1 MPETITT
8 SKEKKLTPKTTS
20 SVPEN
25 PQDEIPYMDWETLID
40 ISEEASSSSLREF
53 IINHIGFK
61 AYITYKLKQNKAIW
75 AIDTD
80 MLTSSLEE
88 LENLKELTYKQ
99 TRRLLFLTDL
109 LDEAQSEQYRQWLE
123 FNQNNINKC

>member
-1 MPETITT
+1 MTETVTT
-8 SKEKKLTPKTTS
+8 SKAKKLTPKTTS

-25 PQDEIPYMDWETLID
+25 QQNEIPYMDWETLID
-40 ISEEASSSSLREF
+40 ISEESSSSSLREF

-61 AYITYKLKQNKAIW
+61 AYITYKLKQKKAIW
-75 AIDTD
+75 SIDID

-109 LDEAQSEQYRQWLE
+109 LDGAQIEQYRQWL
-123 FNQNNINKC
+123 NQNNS

>member
-1 MPETITT
+1 MTETVTT

-25 PQDEIPYMDWETLID
+25 QQNEIPYMDWETLID
-40 ISEEASSSSLREF
+40 ISEESSSSSLREF

-75 AIDTD
+75 SIDTD

-88 LENLKELTYKQ
+88 LENLKELTYKKA
-99 TRRLLFLTDL
+99 RRLIFLMDL
-109 LDEAQSEQYRQWLE
+109 LDEDQLKQYRQWL
-123 FNQNNINKC
+123 NQNNS

>member
-1 MPETITT
+1 MTETVTT

-25 PQDEIPYMDWETLID
+25 QQNEIPYMDWETLID
-40 ISEEASSSSLREF
+40 ISEESSSSSLREF

-61 AYITYKLKQNKAIW
+61 AYITYKLKQKKAIW
-75 AIDTD
+75 SIDTD

-88 LENLKELTYKQ
+88 LENLKESQAKDEEKLH
-99 TRRLLFLTDL
+99 FLTNL
-109 LDEAQSEQYRQWLE
+109 LNEDQLDQYIQWLK
-123 FNQNNINKC
+123 NQNNL

>member
-1 MPETITT
+1 MTETVTT
-8 SKEKKLTPKTTS
+8 SKEKKLTSKTTS

-25 PQDEIPYMDWETLID
+25 QQNEIPYMDWETLID
-40 ISEEASSSSLREF
+40 ISEESSSSSLREF

-61 AYITYKLKQNKAIW
+61 AYITYKLKQHKAIW
-75 AIDTD
+75 SIDTD

-99 TRRLLFLTDL
+99 TRRLLFLHDL
-109 LDEAQSEQYRQWLE
+109 LDGAQIEQYRQWL
-123 FNQNNINKC
+123 NQNNS

>member
-1 MPETITT
+1 MTETVTT

-25 PQDEIPYMDWETLID
+25 QQNEIPYMDWETLID
-40 ISEEASSSSLREF
+40 ISEEYSSSSLREF

-61 AYITYKLKQNKAIW
+61 AYITYKLKQKKAIW
-75 AIDTD
+75 SIDID

-99 TRRLLFLTDL
+99 TRRLLFLHDL
-109 LDEAQSEQYRQWLE
+109 LDGAQIEQYRQWL
-123 FNQNNINKC
+123 NQNNS

>member
-1 MPETITT
+1 MPETVTT
-8 SKEKKLTPKTTS
+8 SKEKKLTPKTAS

-25 PQDEIPYMDWETLID
+25 QQNEIPYMDWETLID
-40 ISEEASSSSLREF
+40 ISEESSSSSLREF

-75 AIDTD
+75 SIDTD

-88 LENLKELTYKQ
+88 LENLKELTYKK
-99 TRRLLFLTDL
+99 TRRILFLTDL
-109 LDEAQSEQYRQWLE
+109 LDEAQLKQYRQWL
-123 FNQNNINKC
+123 NQNNS

>member
-1 MPETITT
+1 MPETVTT
-8 SKEKKLTPKTTS
+8 SKEKKLTPKTAS

-25 PQDEIPYMDWETLID
+25 QQNEIPYMDWETLID
-40 ISEEASSSSLREF
+40 ISEESSSSSLREF

-75 AIDTD
+75 SIDTD

-88 LENLKELTYKQ
+88 LENLKELSYKK

-109 LDEAQSEQYRQWLE
+109 LDEAQFEQYKQWL
-123 FNQNNINKC
+123 NQNNS

>member
-1 MPETITT
+1 MTETVTT

-25 PQDEIPYMDWETLID
+25 QQNEIPYMDWETLID
-40 ISEEASSSSLREF
+40 ISEESSSSSLREF

-61 AYITYKLKQNKAIW
+61 AYITYKLKQKKAIW
-75 AIDTD
+75 SIDID

-88 LENLKELTYKQ
+88 LENLKESQAKDEEKLH
-99 TRRLLFLTDL
+99 FLTNL
-109 LDEAQSEQYRQWLE
+109 LNEDQLDQYIQWLK
-123 FNQNNINKC
+123 NQNNL

>member
-1 MPETITT
+1 MTETVTT

-25 PQDEIPYMDWETLID
+25 QQNEIPYMDWETLID
-40 ISEEASSSSLREF
+40 ISEESSSSSLREF

-61 AYITYKLKQNKAIW
+61 AYITYKLKQKKAIW
-75 AIDTD
+75 SIDID

-99 TRRLLFLTDL
+99 TRRLLFLHDL
-109 LDEAQSEQYRQWLE
+109 LDGAQIEQYRQWL
-123 FNQNNINKC
+123 NQNNS

>member
-1 MPETITT
+1 MTETITT

-25 PQDEIPYMDWETLID
+25 QQNEIPYMDWETLID
-40 ISEEASSSSLREF
+40 ISEESSSSSLREF

-61 AYITYKLKQNKAIW
+61 AYITYKLKQHKAIW
-75 AIDTD
+75 SIDTD

-88 LENLKELTYKQ
+88 LENLRESQAKDEEKLN
-99 TRRLLFLTDL
+99 FLTNL
-109 LDEAQSEQYRQWLE
+109 LNVDQLGQYIQWLK
-123 FNQNNINKC
+123 QNNS